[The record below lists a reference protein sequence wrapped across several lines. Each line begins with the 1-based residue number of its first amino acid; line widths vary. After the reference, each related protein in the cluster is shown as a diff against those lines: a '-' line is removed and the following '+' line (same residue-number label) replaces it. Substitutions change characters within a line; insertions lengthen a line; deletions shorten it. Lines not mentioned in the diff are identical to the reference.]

1 LKKRRHSRQGGL
13 VKSLTKDG
21 GRYILVYVDVAGGET
36 KTLGIYPSLKKAKQA
51 LKQQQINTGVYHIL
65 SHTNRV
71 LYSTKGGEIDAE

>member
-1 LKKRRHSRQGGL
+1 
-13 VKSLTKDG
+13 LTKDV
-21 GRYILVYVDVAGGET
+21 GRYILVYVDVARGET

-51 LKQQQINTGVYHIL
+51 LEQQQINTGVYHIL